1 MAPREY
7 PVGISRESIVVSVV
21 TLMFIS
27 ACSGGFGSVVDS
39 VRTASSGK
47 VRTASA
53 ETAGSEK
60 ISLEGILLK
69 RDGSLSPNSYPIL
82 DSAAEILRDKP
93 NMRYYVDTYCGG
105 RNRGSARNL
114 GLQVPQ
120 SRATAATAYLEAQGI
135 STNRLIPREC
145 AMTDDAVAADT
156 HRDRT
161 TNHKVELVQID

>member
-7 PVGISRESIVVSVV
+7 PSGISRESIVVSVV

-27 ACSGGFGSVVDS
+27 ACSGGFGAAVDS

-69 RDGSLSPNSYPIL
+69 RDGSLSPNSNPIL
-82 DSAAEILRDKP
+82 DSAAEILRNEP
-93 NMRYYVDTYCGG
+93 NMRYYVETYCGG
-105 RNRGSARNL
+105 NARNL
-114 GLQVPQ
+114 GLHVSQ
-120 SRATAATAYLEAQGI
+120 SRATAVTAYLEAHGI
-135 STNRLIPREC
+135 SANRLIPREC
-145 AMTDDAVAADT
+145 AMTNVAAAADA
-156 HRDRT
+156 HPDGT
-161 TNHKVELVQID
+161 TNHRVELIQID